1 MNQFDVRGGLDEI
14 VSEIVS
20 NRDYQPV
27 QRMLRLLLHPRNR
40 GGWSEFARTNISEQ
54 SLLRIYV
61 AALSN
66 DYHLITQVGE
76 SKGLYAPSLA
86 ILGDLLEVKGLISSS
101 HVYSSKSPT
110 FKNHH

>member
-1 MNQFDVRGGLDEI
+1 MNQFAVVGGLDEI

-20 NRDYQPV
+20 HRDYQPV

-40 GGWSEFARTNISEQ
+40 VDWDEFASTNISEN

-66 DYHLITQVGE
+66 DYHLITQPGE
-76 SKGLYAPSLA
+76 SVGLYAPSLS
-86 ILGDLLEVKGLISSS
+86 ILANVLEKKGLISRSCA
-101 HVYSSKSPT
+101 YSCLS
-110 FKNHH
+110 